1 MDLFKVD
8 WSELM
13 LLRKSA
19 YASRENKRKTSETLI
34 EHANTVGS
42 VIESHGLSCEDP
54 FVSTRN
60 PSLGNLCY
68 EYKIKE
74 ARSKVKYVAE
84 LSKQDMM
91 YFGILNFSQN
101 NKKNTLQEALNKN
114 DYDRLKTEF
123 NTRAETRASAGNTCK
138 RILIRM
144 EEAVNK
150 KQALKDG
157 KEKVVNVE

>member
-1 MDLFKVD
+1 M
-8 WSELM
+8 
-13 LLRKSA
+13 
-19 YASRENKRKTSETLI
+19 
-34 EHANTVGS
+34 
-42 VIESHGLSCEDP
+42 P
-54 FVSTRN
+54 FHS
-60 PSLGNLCY
+60 
-68 EYKIKE
+68 
-74 ARSKVKYVAE
+74 
-84 LSKQDMM
+84 MM

-123 NTRAETRASAGNTCK
+123 TTRAETRASAGNTCK
-138 RILIRM
+138 CILIRM